1 MLERGYIVKYRK
13 NVYKTLTL
21 ITQLGISM
29 LVPTFLCVFLGSYL
43 DERFGWKSFVPLM
56 ILGMAAGA
64 RNAFKLIKQSYD
76 DEGDRRL

>member
-1 MLERGYIVKYRK
+1 MYR
-13 NVYKTLTL
+13 TLAL

-43 DERFGWKSFVPLM
+43 DERFGWKTFVPLM
-56 ILGMAAGA
+56 ILGMVAGV
-64 RNAFKLIKQSYD
+64 RNSYKLIRQSYD